1 MSLEGAAAVRWS
13 VFAWLPAVMLL
24 VFVPTLMPGAWAID
38 SEAMNDP
45 VLQTRYVTISKELRC
60 LVCQNQSIQDSN
72 AELAKDL
79 RRQVRGMLEAGKS
92 DNEIYA
98 YMTDRYGDYVRYRP
112 PWRLNTLLLQL
123 GPVFIAL
130 LGVWM
135 LWGTLRRHRS
145 GSDALPADGQPPQ
158 NVAKT
163 EPTPPVDRT

>member
-1 MSLEGAAAVRWS
+1 MSVQRIANEHSAGY
-13 VFAWLPAVMLL
+13 FWLPAL
-24 VFVPTLMPGAWAID
+24 VFLVLVPAIIPGAWAID
-38 SEAMNDP
+38 SEALNDP
-45 VLQTRYVTISKELRC
+45 VLQTRYVKISKELRC

-92 DNEIYA
+92 DDEIYA

-112 PWRLNTLLLQL
+112 PWRLNTMLLQL

-135 LWGTLRRHRS
+135 LWGTLRRHRRS
-145 GSDALPADGQPPQ
+145 DDALAAETHTTEE
-158 NVAKT
+158 VEKT
-163 EPTPPVDRT
+163 VPTPPVDRT